1 MLARLGQ
8 SQDCGAVVKL
18 QGGGGEEEGPPT
30 SKIKLQATSRPPP
43 LNPDAVLHLCGRANI
58 GHLHVNDLEDIRVLL
73 DMGSTVNTVMP
84 QFVVENDLP
93 VYPLIRLS
101 EFEGCPASLRG
112 LKEFDLPG
120 VGVQL

>member
-1 MLARLGQ
+1 M
-8 SQDCGAVVKL
+8 
-18 QGGGGEEEGPPT
+18 
-30 SKIKLQATSRPPP
+30 SR
-43 LNPDAVLHLCGRANI
+43 
-58 GHLHVNDLEDIRVLL
+58 LHVNDLEDIRVLL